1 MNTLLKNITKIAEE
15 PVNINSL
22 EDRMCVIGDSN
33 VRDFWKTFFDD
44 SEFHKMDVNAVGGRK
59 TSDLKH
65 LVRYAQRFKYVIVFF
80 GTNNLSSGLFSR
92 TRVTQLV
99 GPVGR
104 RAPKGARRLASWCPI
119 KSDHKG
125 S

>member
-1 MNTLLKNITKIAEE
+1 MNTLLKNITKNAEE
-15 PVNINSL
+15 PVNLNSL

-44 SEFHKMDVNAVGGRK
+44 SEFHKYKLDVNAVGGRK

-80 GTNNLSSGLFSR
+80 GTNDLSSGLFSEDTGHPHSGSR
-92 TRVTQLV
+92 RQARARVSST
-99 GPVGR
+99 
-104 RAPKGARRLASWCPI
+104 ASVVVLQ
-119 KSDHKG
+119 
-125 S
+125 